1 MDVTLDVRKFDGSS
15 TVILVGKNET
25 GKTNLLQA
33 IGFLSE
39 PDKEYNFQVLKN
51 AQNDSSKAIN
61 FYYTFSFESQD
72 EWKNILESKIT
83 APKEFFDKINLKGI
97 EKNIYLT
104 SDATKFKTKS
114 KFLIDNPDS
123 FLQKFSYRILS
134 EANQIYE
141 LIYEKEV
148 SKSENSSDY
157 RKLTYSE
164 LDKILN
170 VIFGDMVTQ
179 QSAMDVSKWKFSKE
193 NLITDIINLNDF
205 KVDCEICY
213 PLKNIFNLAGFKT
226 QEDIKHVIEALA
238 ISPKNINKLEKLLE
252 NAAKGHLDNVWPEC
266 KVMFKIKIQNDLKHA
281 LYVVD
286 EGNEENSFYLTDRS
300 EGFKQFISLIMG
312 MSAANKTNNL
322 KNRVLIIDEP
332 ENHMHP
338 SGIKF
343 MRDELL
349 RIGKNNYV
357 FLSTHSEH
365 IIDTKNKERHYIS
378 TKINNTTSVKN
389 WDKFDDMPDDE
400 VLRQAFGLDILSEAL
415 KQYKPQIAEETS
427 ESYMYNKALR
437 ILYPYKRS
445 QVKDIQE
452 DIQKDRKINFKIAK
466 KKVTNTIKKI
476 SSKLNIDSIK
486 DVLVKK

>member
-1 MDVTLDVRKFDGSS
+1 MDVTLDVRKLDGSY

-39 PDKEYNFQVLKN
+39 PDNEYNFQALKN

-61 FYYTFSFESQD
+61 FYYTFNFEFEE
-72 EWKNILESKIT
+72 EWKNTLESKIT
-83 APKEFFDKINLKGI
+83 APREFYDKINLKGI

-104 SDATKFKTKS
+104 CDATRFKTKT
-114 KFLIDNPDS
+114 KFIIENPDS
-123 FLQKFSYRILS
+123 FLQKFCFRTIS
-134 EANQIYE
+134 ESNHLYE
-141 LIYEKEV
+141 VLYEKDAA
-148 SKSENSSDY
+148 KSENAPDY
-157 RKLTYSE
+157 RKLTYLE
-164 LDKILN
+164 FDKILN
-170 VIFGDMVTQ
+170 NIYEDMIAE

-193 NLITDIINLNDF
+193 NLITEIINLNEF
-205 KVDCEICY
+205 KIDCDICY

-226 QEDIKHVIEALA
+226 QEEIRNVIEALT

-252 NAAKGHLDNVWPEC
+252 NAAKDHLNYVWPEC
-266 KVMFKIKIQNDLKHA
+266 KVLFKIKIQNDLKLA
-281 LYVVD
+281 VYVVD

-312 MSAANKTNNL
+312 MSAANRTNNL
-322 KNRVLIIDEP
+322 RNRVLIIDEP

-338 SGIKF
+338 SGIKY

-365 IIDTKNKERHYIS
+365 IIDTKNKERHYVL
-378 TKINNTTSVKN
+378 TKIDNNTSVKN
-389 WDKFDDMPDDE
+389 WDKYDDMPDDE

-415 KQYKPQIAEETS
+415 KQYKPPISEETS
-427 ESYMYNKALR
+427 ENYMYNKALR
-437 ILYPYKRS
+437 ILYPEEGAQVNDIRS
-445 QVKDIQE
+445 DIRKDG
-452 DIQKDRKINFKIAK
+452 RLNFEIAK
-466 KKVTNTIKKI
+466 HKVTNTIKKI
-476 SSKLNIDSIK
+476 SSKISIDSIK
-486 DVLVKK
+486 DVLIKK